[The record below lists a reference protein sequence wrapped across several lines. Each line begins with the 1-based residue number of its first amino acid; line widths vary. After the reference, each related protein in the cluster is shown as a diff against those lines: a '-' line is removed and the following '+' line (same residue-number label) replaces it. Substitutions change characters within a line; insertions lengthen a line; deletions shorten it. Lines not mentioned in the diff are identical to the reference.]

1 MVWVLGLLASF
12 GPVSIDMYL
21 PSLPAIGR
29 EIPASAGN
37 VQLTLSAFFIGFALG
52 QLFWG
57 PLSDKFGRRPMLI
70 VGVSLFIVTS
80 AMCALSTSIEALI
93 GFRALQA
100 MGGGAGTVIARAVVR
115 DHFDADQG
123 ARVMSYMMLVTALTP
138 LCAPLIGGQVLL
150 WFGWRTIFWILSGFG
165 TICLVTL
172 LVGLPESNPRERRSK
187 VPLWRMFAD
196 YPSVFSDFR
205 VVTCLMTGGSAFA
218 DMFAYISG
226 TPFVYIE
233 LFGVPPEAYGFLFGL
248 NIVSL
253 MVCSYINARIV
264 TKFGTKRLVAFGAS
278 LAASSATAL
287 LYNAWS
293 GTGDLVGIVIPLV
306 FYLGSISFISA
317 NAIALAVE
325 GYPTK
330 AGTVA
335 AIIGASQFG
344 FGAIAGTA
352 VGQFYNNTPVPMAAV
367 IAGCGLVSLISAVL
381 LTRSKVRAQ
390 T

>member
-1 MVWVLGLLASF
+1 
-12 GPVSIDMYL
+12 
-21 PSLPAIGR
+21 
-29 EIPASAGN
+29 
-37 VQLTLSAFFIGFALG
+37 
-52 QLFWG
+52 
-57 PLSDKFGRRPMLI
+57 
-70 VGVSLFIVTS
+70 
-80 AMCALSTSIEALI
+80 
-93 GFRALQA
+93 
-100 MGGGAGTVIARAVVR
+100 
-115 DHFDADQG
+115 
-123 ARVMSYMMLVTALTP
+123 
-138 LCAPLIGGQVLL
+138 
-150 WFGWRTIFWILSGFG
+150 
-165 TICLVTL
+165 
-172 LVGLPESNPRERRSK
+172 
-187 VPLWRMFAD
+187 
-196 YPSVFSDFR
+196 
-205 VVTCLMTGGSAFA
+205 
-218 DMFAYISG
+218 MFAYISG

-278 LAASSATAL
+278 LAASSAAAL

-335 AIIGASQFG
+335 AIFGASQFG